1 MSAEHEGWKERHQ
14 HLQPKATERARAQGR
29 RRVKPNGPQG
39 AIVFCDNDVVIVG
52 IGDAAA
58 AWRGAV

>member
-1 MSAEHEGWKERHQ
+1 VHERKGVDD
-14 HLQPKATERARAQGR
+14 
-29 RRVKPNGPQG
+29 VKPNGPQG